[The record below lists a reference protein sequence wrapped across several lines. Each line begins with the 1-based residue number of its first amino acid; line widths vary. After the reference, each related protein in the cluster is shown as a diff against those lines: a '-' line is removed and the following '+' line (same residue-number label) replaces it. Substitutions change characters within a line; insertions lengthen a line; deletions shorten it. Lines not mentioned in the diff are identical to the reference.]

1 MPHLSVL
8 FLTVIGPPAPL
19 SRRQLRHSGYIFLPA
34 LVFFLHLFDILRI
47 KAHCPAASPRA
58 EDETAMALM
67 QKLNDLFWG
76 FPLLVLLLG
85 THIYFTIKL
94 RFPQKNLFYALKLS
108 LGGGDNSDCGLSP
121 FSALATTLAATL
133 GTGNIIGVSTAVA
146 LGGPGA
152 IFWCWLTGVLG
163 MATAYG
169 ECYLSVLFRTKNADG
184 IYVGGP
190 MYVLRNGL
198 HNKFL
203 GASYALCTLLAAF
216 GVGCATQA
224 NSVTQA
230 VQASFHLPPQLTG
243 IGLSL
248 LTGVV
253 LLGGVHS
260 IANLCER
267 TVPAI
272 SFAYL
277 LGCAFL
283 LIRCRNV
290 LPDACLLILRNAFSP
305 SAAAGGASGAT
316 LQYAIRYGIARG
328 LFTNEAGIGT
338 AAIAAASSHVSH
350 PRIQAYVSMTAVFWD
365 TVVMCLVTGLVVV
378 ANMLYDPASVTGV
391 PETGL
396 TAAAFAHLPCGGAF
410 LTVSLAAFA
419 VTTLIGWSYYGE
431 KATEYLIGSKG
442 IPLYQ
447 LAYILMI
454 YLGAVIPMRLVWEST
469 DLINALMVVP
479 NVLALYCL
487 RRQIRP

>member
-1 MPHLSVL
+1 MTL
-8 FLTVIGPPAPL
+8 I
-19 SRRQLRHSGYIFLPA
+19 
-34 LVFFLHLFDILRI
+34 
-47 KAHCPAASPRA
+47 
-58 EDETAMALM
+58 
-67 QKLNDLFWG
+67 QKLNDLLWG

-85 THIYFTIKL
+85 THIYFTVKL
-94 RFPQKNLFYALKLS
+94 RFPQRRLLYALKLS
-108 LGGGDNSDCGLSP
+108 LGRADNADCGLSP

-163 MATAYG
+163 MATTYG

-184 IYVGGP
+184 VYVGGP
-190 MYVLRNGL
+190 MYVLHNGL

-203 GASYALCTLLAAF
+203 GACYALCTLLAAF

-230 VQASFHLPPQLTG
+230 AQAAFHLPPRLVG
-243 IGLSL
+243 AALAL
-248 LTGVV
+248 LTGAV
-253 LLGGVHS
+253 LIGGMRS
-260 IANLCER
+260 IAGLCER

-272 SFAYL
+272 SFVYL

-283 LIRCRNV
+283 LVRCRSA
-290 LPDACLLILRNAFSP
+290 LPDACALILRDAFSP
-305 SAAAGGASGAT
+305 GAAAGGIGGAA
-316 LQYAIRYGIARG
+316 LQHAVRYGVARG

-338 AAIAAASSHVSH
+338 SAIAAASSHAAK

-365 TVVMCLVTGLVVV
+365 TVVMCLVTGLVIVV
-378 ANMLYDPASVTGV
+378 NMLSDPASVSSV

-396 TAAAFAHLPCGGAF
+396 TAAAFAHLPCAGEAF

-419 VTTLIGWSYYGE
+419 VTTLIGWSYFGE
-431 KATEYLIGSKG
+431 KAAEYLAGPKG
-442 IPLYQ
+442 IPLYK

-487 RRQIRP
+487 RRHIQP